1 MSALLFAL
9 LACRL
14 PSEPTDP
21 VVAVD
26 PPADSDPPTLDS
38 DPPTDAPVDPWAYWP
53 PEDGTRP
60 TCTPRELD
68 WRAENAPRID
78 TYGGAIALA
87 WHPRT
92 GLRTWSGY
100 EHLCTDAG
108 GFGWSSIEQ
117 DDLTIDAS
125 RWNSATGGPVNG
137 EFIIVDSNDLVWSRH
152 GSGECIN
159 EKVSFVLGGVW
170 LTLQGAIFED
180 EGWVEGC
187 EPISI
192 ASHKYL
198 PPPGP
203 WIYNSL
209 LYQYATSEPDHIT
222 GTTKPIPC
230 ILDTDGRLWCGPGDA
245 PYLEPFRDPTRCWVE
260 IAIDRYKACGIDGDG
275 VVECHYVHQT
285 VFPYGPPPPGL
296 QISHLKMESEICGLD
311 QDNIIRCWST
321 PGAQQLPPTDE
332 PFVDFAL
339 AGNAGCGLR
348 PDGTIRC
355 WGDPT
360 NPIVWLNPDA
370 SLPERQC
377 RWP

>member
-1 MSALLFAL
+1 MSALLLAL

-14 PSEPTDP
+14 PAEPTDP

-26 PPADSDPPTLDS
+26 PPADSDPPIPDS
-38 DPPTDAPVDPWAYWP
+38 DPPTDPPVDPWAYWP

-60 TCTPRELD
+60 TCTPRELQ

-78 TYGGAIALA
+78 VYAGMIALA
-87 WHPRT
+87 WHPST
-92 GLRTWSGY
+92 GLRTWSGV
-100 EHLCTDAG
+100 EHFCTVAR
-108 GFGWSSIEQ
+108 GFGLSSIDQ
-117 DDLTIDAS
+117 DDLTIDAR

-137 EFIIVDSNDLVWSRH
+137 QFIIIDRNHNVWSRY
-152 GSGECIN
+152 GSRECIN
-159 EKVSFVLGGVW
+159 EKVSFVSGSLW
-170 LTLQGAIFED
+170 LTLQADIFED
-180 EGWVEGC
+180 EGWVTGC
-187 EPISI
+187 NPMHVT
-192 ASHKYL
+192 SHKHL

-203 WIYNSL
+203 WIYNSITYL
-209 LYQYATSEPDHIT
+209 FGTSLADPVT
-222 GTTKPIPC
+222 GTTSPIPC
-230 ILDTDGRLWCGPGDA
+230 VFDANGRLWCGPGDA
-245 PYLEPFRDPTRCWVE
+245 PYLEPFQDPTRCWVE
-260 IAIDRYKACGIDGDG
+260 IAIDRYKACGIDGAG

-285 VFPYGPPPPGL
+285 VIPYEPPPPDL
-296 QISHLKMESEICGLD
+296 QISHLKMDNEMCGLD

-370 SLPERQC
+370 PLPERQC
-377 RWP
+377 R